1 MLSGISRYPIPYLRY
16 SLLAVLPL
24 LILVSGESWDSPDQ
38 HDVYSWKLN
47 KLMKS
52 VTFEDGDVVFRR
64 GKSMA
69 SQAVLLTEKNSMY
82 SHAGIIYLVNH
93 VPYVI
98 HAVPGESGT
107 DSEEIKCEKLTSFLG
122 FEKASRAGIYR
133 LTSADKSKR
142 ILALHKARQAFSQRV
157 EFDEE
162 YNLES
167 DEKLYC
173 TELIW
178 KSYRAAGIDLING
191 HFDALNIPLYKGWY
205 ILPGSLLDSKLLTAI
220 YTY

>member
-1 MLSGISRYPIPYLRY
+1 MLSGISRFSIPYLRY
-16 SLLAVLPL
+16 GLLAVLPL
-24 LILVSGESWDSPDQ
+24 LILVSGKSWDSPDQ
-38 HDVYSWKLN
+38 HDVYSGKLN
-47 KLMKS
+47 KLMNS

-82 SHAGIIYLVNH
+82 SHAGLIYLVNH

-107 DSEEIKCEKLTSFLG
+107 DPEEIKCEKLTSFLG

-142 ILALHKARQAFSQRV
+142 ILALQKARQAFSQRV

-191 HFDALNIPLYKGWY
+191 HFDAMNIPLYKGWY